1 MSNRNILPPGF
12 KDNLSPF
19 TENEHNYTNKI
30 IKIFNSNGYKITK
43 PPLIEYL
50 INSEENKKIFIINY
64 KSKKQSLKVRN
75 DITEQISRIAASRF
89 TKYDRPLRLCYYGE
103 VVRNSSS
110 ILMPERQFLQV
121 GAECIGEKSFFADIE
136 ILSLAFESL
145 KAVGIKDIT
154 IDFSNSF
161 LINFIRD
168 KDIKLKNKLDFFK
181 YLKRKDID
189 MALSLLINSKK
200 IQYVKNLIKCRGEL
214 SKNLNLL
221 NKLKVNKK
229 LSNEIENL
237 IKIISLLKKKFK
249 DISFNIDFCDHTSR
263 DYYYGNS
270 FTIFAK
276 NVRGEIAS
284 GGRYLNK
291 YENKETGVGFA
302 CFMDTIVRASS
313 AKLNTKK
320 IIIPFKTDEK
330 IVKKLIKNN
339 FIIIRNFKNN
349 SSLKKIAKAYRFNYF
364 FDKNRVKKIKYD

>member
-1 MSNRNILPPGF
+1 MSNKNILPPGF

-19 TENEHNYTNKI
+19 TESEHNYTNKI

-43 PPLIEYL
+43 PPLFEYL
-50 INSEENKKIFIINY
+50 NNSEEQKKIFVINY
-64 KSKKQSLKVRN
+64 KNKKKSLKVRN
-75 DITEQISRIAASRF
+75 DITEQISRIATSRF
-89 TKYDRPLRLCYYGE
+89 NKFDRPLRLCYYGE

-110 ILMPERQFLQV
+110 ILKPERQFLQV
-121 GAECIGEKSFFADIE
+121 GAECIGEKSFLADVE

-161 LINFIRD
+161 LINFISN
-168 KDIKLKNKLDFFK
+168 KDLKSKNKFDFFK

-189 MALSLLINSKK
+189 MSLSLLNNSKK
-200 IQYVKNLIKCRGEL
+200 ILYVKNLIKCRGEL
-214 SKNLNLL
+214 SQNLKLI

-229 LSNEIENL
+229 ISNEIENL
-237 IKIISLLKKKFK
+237 IKIIVVLKKKFK
-249 DISFNIDFCDHTSR
+249 DIIFNIDFCDHASQN
-263 DYYYGNS
+263 YYYGNS

-291 YENKETGVGFA
+291 YEKKETGVGFA
-302 CFMDTIVRASS
+302 CYMDTIVRASS
-313 AKLNTKK
+313 AKLNKKK

-330 IVKKLIKNN
+330 LVKKLIKKN
-339 FIIIRNFKNN
+339 FIILRNFENKSN
-349 SSLKKIAKAYRFNYF
+349 LEKIAKAYKLNYF
-364 FDKNRVKKIKYD
+364 FYKNRIKKVKYD